1 MLAMGGATPPPRTAG
16 RVQASLCEAVAGP
29 QGHRAGSPSP
39 GKCSLTS
46 QSLSF
51 SSAKRSYDPLRA
63 RRRQALAGSN
73 TEGAQCQGHG

>member
-1 MLAMGGATPPPRTAG
+1 MLAMGGATPLPRTAG

-39 GKCSLTS
+39 GKRSLTS

-51 SSAKRSYDPLRA
+51 SSAKRS
-63 RRRQALAGSN
+63 
-73 TEGAQCQGHG
+73 